1 MSLQPYPLRQR
12 DNKRT
17 KVVSAQ
23 ISQQNFQY
31 CGILNGVA
39 YRIDPA
45 SGGSFKPM
53 FELDSWK
60 LPTAPAPAV
69 SKPAPDV
76 TVASQAAVSE
86 AETAETLAAAA
97 AVEAARAERIARAAN
112 LFPRSGGEPLRAGHP
127 DLWALLVAGTCLE
140 GSEYSP
146 GS

>member
-12 DNKRT
+12 DSKRT
-17 KVVSAQ
+17 TVVSAQ

-53 FELDSWK
+53 FEVEFWRM
-60 LPTAPAPAV
+60 PAGPAV
-69 SKPAPDV
+69 STPAPV
-76 TVASQAAVSE
+76 VSVASAAAIVE
-86 AETAETLAAAA
+86 AEAAESLAAAA
-97 AVEAARAERIARAAN
+97 AEAARAERIARHAN

-146 GS
+146 L

>member
-1 MSLQPYPLRQR
+1 
-12 DNKRT
+12 
-17 KVVSAQ
+17 VSAQ

-39 YRIDPA
+39 YGIDPA

-53 FELDSWK
+53 FEVESWRM
-60 LPTAPAPAV
+60 PMAPAV
-69 SKPAPDV
+69 GKPAPDV
-76 TVASQAAVSE
+76 TVASEAASSE
-86 AETAETLAAAA
+86 AETAETMAAAA
-97 AVEAARAERIARAAN
+97 AAEMVRAERIARTAN

-127 DLWALLVAGTCLE
+127 DLWALLVVGTCLE